1 MTDSIDSLGRAQIAV
16 NAAKF
21 KKNSGTRQQ
30 VCEECAMNKLPLR
43 NERDAFDEAVS
54 ATLNDGR
61 GRELGELSLSGTH
74 VQSVPFLRAAS
85 QFGGK
90 VVQFA
95 VQPVIDY
102 NTRKI
107 SKKVL
112 DAMAGDPDPGKTLAD
127 IRTLLV
133 GPTRTL
139 HDAMFEEVI
148 DILEESDREVQDA
161 LQSLENNYY
170 RLSDIT
176 DNLITTSVESR
187 DQNRQQAE
195 TLQEELQKSVAGQQ
209 EMLSEMFMA
218 IDAKIADLTAR
229 IDRKIEGLA
238 NKFETA
244 VREAAVNQER
254 ANQALEARCLAST
267 SEAIDL
273 LQTRLGHLERKSST
287 DQAVI
292 REVFADGLLNL
303 ADRFKSLHQ
312 N

>member
-1 MTDSIDSLGRAQIAV
+1 
-16 NAAKF
+16 
-21 KKNSGTRQQ
+21 
-30 VCEECAMNKLPLR
+30 MNQLPVKH
-43 NERDAFDEAVS
+43 ERDAFDEALP
-54 ATLNDGR
+54 ATLTEGN
-61 GRELGELSLSGTH
+61 EQQLGELSLSGTH

-102 NTRKI
+102 NSRKI

-112 DAMAGDPDPGKTLAD
+112 AAMAGDPDPVKTLAD

-133 GPTRTL
+133 GPTRGL

-148 DILEESDREVQDA
+148 DILEESDREVQNA
-161 LQSLENNYY
+161 LQALESNYY

-176 DNLITTSVESR
+176 DGLVSASLESQ

-195 TLQEELQKSVAGQQ
+195 IFQKELQKSVAGQQ

-218 IDAKIADLTAR
+218 IDAKIEELTTQ
-229 IDRKIEGLA
+229 INRKMEGLA
-238 NKFETA
+238 IKFE
-244 VREAAVNQER
+244 AAMRGAAANQER
-254 ANQALEARCLAST
+254 ANQALEARCLASS
-267 SEAIDL
+267 SEAAGL
-273 LQTRLGHLERKSST
+273 LENRLANLESKSST

-292 REVFADGLLNL
+292 REVFADGLLNI
-303 ADRFKSLHQ
+303 ADSFKALHHR
-312 N
+312 